1 MKRIYMDVTED
12 LHEWLKSMAIKDNR
26 TLKGFLQHALKEI
39 YAGESQK
46 KEEQFNKKRNE
57 KGSKGKKG
65 RLGKD

>member
-1 MKRIYMDVTED
+1 MKRIYMDVTEE
-12 LHEWLKSMAIKDNR
+12 LHEWLKGIAIKDNR
-26 TLKGFLQHALKEI
+26 TLKWFLQHALKEI

-46 KEEQFNKKRNE
+46 KEELSNEKRNE

>member
-39 YAGESQK
+39 YDGKSQK
-46 KEEQFNKKRNE
+46 KEELSNEKRNE

>member
-46 KEEQFNKKRNE
+46 KEEQFNEKRNE